1 LRPPACLS
9 PRSIR
14 LPPLEAGAIIVAN
27 QEGMCQASRV
37 TEGRATLQNEE
48 SRDRSWLWARLRND
62 LLFFLIAVLVVA
74 LDQLTKYVIRSHLL
88 PGETGID
95 WDFVRI
101 IRVTNTGAAFG
112 ILQGQGVFL
121 TITTLF
127 GLAAIILY
135 YLYPPMEHGLLR
147 LALGLQL
154 GGAVGNLTDRVRQGG
169 VTDFIDF
176 RYWPAF
182 NVADSAIV
190 VGVATVI
197 GFFVLSE
204 TLWQREKMT

>member
-1 LRPPACLS
+1 M
-9 PRSIR
+9 
-14 LPPLEAGAIIVAN
+14 IVAN
-27 QEGMCQASRV
+27 QERICQASRV
-37 TEGRATLQNEE
+37 TEDSATLEDE
-48 SRDRSWLWARLRND
+48 KPRGRSRLRARLRND
-62 LLFFLIAVLVVA
+62 LLFFLIAALVVA
-74 LDQLTKYVIRSHLL
+74 LDQLTKYAIRSNLL
-88 PGETGID
+88 PGETGVD
-95 WDFVRI
+95 WHFVRI

-112 ILQGQGVFL
+112 ILQGQGAFL
-121 TITTLF
+121 TITTLL

-190 VGVATVI
+190 VGVATIV

-204 TLWQREKMT
+204 TLWQREKRT

>member
-1 LRPPACLS
+1 
-9 PRSIR
+9 
-14 LPPLEAGAIIVAN
+14 
-27 QEGMCQASRV
+27 M
-37 TEGRATLQNEE
+37 TEGRATLENDE
-48 SRDRSWLWARLRND
+48 SRGRSWLRARLRND
-62 LLFFLIAVLVVA
+62 LLFFLIAALVVA
-74 LDQLTKYVIRSHLL
+74 LDQLTKHIIRSHLV
-88 PGETGID
+88 PGETWAD
-95 WDFVRI
+95 WDILRI

-154 GGAVGNLTDRVRQGG
+154 GGAVGNLTDRVRLGG

-190 VGVATVI
+190 VGVATVV

-204 TLWQREKMT
+204 TLWQQEKRT

>member
-1 LRPPACLS
+1 L
-9 PRSIR
+9 
-14 LPPLEAGAIIVAN
+14 
-27 QEGMCQASRV
+27 
-37 TEGRATLQNEE
+37 TEGRATLENDE
-48 SRDRSWLWARLRND
+48 SCARSWLRARLRND
-62 LLFFLIAVLVVA
+62 LLFFLIAALVVA
-74 LDQLTKYVIRSHLL
+74 LDQLTKHNIRSNQV
-88 PGETGID
+88 PGETWGDGGIL
-95 WDFVRI
+95 RI

-154 GGAVGNLTDRVRQGG
+154 GGAVGNLTDRVRLGG

-176 RYWPAF
+176 RYWPTF
-182 NVADSAIV
+182 NIADSAIV
-190 VGVATVI
+190 VGVATIV
-197 GFFVLSE
+197 GFFILSE
-204 TLWQREKMT
+204 TLWQQEKRT

>member
-1 LRPPACLS
+1 MIL
-9 PRSIR
+9 
-14 LPPLEAGAIIVAN
+14 AN
-27 QEGMCQASRV
+27 QEGTCRASRV
-37 TEGRATLQNEE
+37 TEGRAIPENEE
-48 SRDRSWLWARLRND
+48 PRRRSRLWARLRND
-62 LLFFLIAVLVVA
+62 LLFFLIAALVVA
-74 LDQLTKYVIRSHLL
+74 LDQLTKQIIRSHLL
-88 PGETGID
+88 PSEIGPDWGI
-95 WDFVRI
+95 VRI

-121 TITTLF
+121 IITTLL

-154 GGAVGNLTDRVRQGG
+154 GGAVGNLTDRVRLGG

-190 VGVATVI
+190 VGVATIV

-204 TLWQREKMT
+204 TLWQPEKTT

>member
-1 LRPPACLS
+1 M
-9 PRSIR
+9 
-14 LPPLEAGAIIVAN
+14 IVPN
-27 QEGMCQASRV
+27 QEGICQASRV
-37 TEGRATLQNEE
+37 TEGRATLENEGF
-48 SRDRSWLWARLRND
+48 RGRTWLWSRLRND
-62 LLFFLIAVLVVA
+62 LLFFLMAVLVVA
-74 LDQLTKYVIRSHLL
+74 LDQLTKHIIRSNLV
-88 PGETGID
+88 PGETWGDWGIL
-95 WDFVRI
+95 RI

-112 ILQGQGVFL
+112 ILQGQGAFL
-121 TITTLF
+121 IITTLL

-190 VGVATVI
+190 VGVATIV

-204 TLWQREKMT
+204 TLWQQEKRT